1 LLLVYLAF
9 QQDWIKR
16 DELALFL
23 RPDADKE
30 TGQQYLRKLISNA
43 RKFPWAQSL
52 EVEAERLRWQ
62 VDTDIKQFRSARQR
76 GLWKEATKLYRG
88 PLMEKEEV
96 PYLPSYNSWLQIERE
111 SVDFEWRDVSSHY
124 IHLLEGS
131 NQYFEAASL
140 ANKLLKTDPFDEAA
154 LQSLLRATYLM
165 GYRERAL
172 KAARD
177 FQTNLEAELGLDV
190 THVTHQLIEA
200 IRTSKPVET
209 PKFPIRYGR
218 RRGDVGRV
226 SDSRSQPEN
235 ELINLLGLPGSR
247 LVSVNPAT
255 NDEATITISVRV
267 GKISTVLLSIIELAA
282 QLIDKH
288 HTVRALELLLHAL
301 NHPACDAHVKAEAYK
316 VWPGLGRLT
325 HDD

>member
-1 LLLVYLAF
+1 MLLVYLAF

-16 DELALFL
+16 DELAFFL

-52 EVEAERLRWQ
+52 EVEAERLRWRT
-62 VDTDIKQFRSARQR
+62 DTDIKQFRSARQR
-76 GLWKEATKLYRG
+76 GSWKEATKLYRG
-88 PLMEKEEV
+88 PLMGKEEV

-111 SVDFEWRDVSSHY
+111 SIDFEWRDVSSRY
-124 IHLLEGS
+124 IYLLENS
-131 NQYFEAASL
+131 NQHFEAASL
-140 ANKLLKTDPFDEAA
+140 ATKLLKTDPFDEAA
-154 LQSLLRATYLM
+154 LQSFLRATYLM

-190 THVTHQLIEA
+190 THATHQLIEA
-200 IRTSKPVET
+200 IRASKPVET
-209 PKFPIRYGR
+209 PKSPIRYGR
-218 RRGDVGRV
+218 RRGDVVKVAEFKG
-226 SDSRSQPEN
+226 QTE

-247 LVSVNPAT
+247 LVSVNPTT

-288 HTVRALELLLHAL
+288 HTVRALELLLLVL
-301 NHPACDAHVKAEAYK
+301 NHPACDTHIKAEAYK

-325 HDD
+325 HND